1 MTGKKIGIVGHGHRS
16 SIGALAAIMAMACS
30 TSGIHPEMANRLMV
44 DGRPVAAPHPTIHT
58 NERAKARRLR
68 QLEKLRRKP

>member
-1 MTGKKIGIVGHGHRS
+1 MTGKKIGIVGHGP
-16 SIGALAAIMAMACS
+16 SIGALAAIMAMACI
-30 TSGIHPEMANRLMV
+30 TSGIHPAMASRLMV
-44 DGRPVAAPHPTIHT
+44 DGRPVAAPQPTIHT